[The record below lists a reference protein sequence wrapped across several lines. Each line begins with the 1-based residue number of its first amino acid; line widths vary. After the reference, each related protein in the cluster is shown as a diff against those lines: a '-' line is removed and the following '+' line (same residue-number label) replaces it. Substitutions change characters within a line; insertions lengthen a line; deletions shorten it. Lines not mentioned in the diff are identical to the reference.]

1 MPRKPKGPLPP
12 PQFQHS
18 LHKAGGWRG
27 QWQRVRRWYSR
38 VQIGEPVDR
47 EDFLYAFFQNCAS
60 LRDWLK
66 YDRPESLAQREL
78 EDLVKNHVELRLCQD
93 ISNATKHLQLSDPKM
108 RREFAQARE
117 YVPAPVSGGLP
128 SSTIVLLA
136 DGQKYDALVL
146 ADRCIE
152 IWHSFLETHGLNQ

>member
-1 MPRKPKGPLPP
+1 MRGRPKDSLAA
-12 PQFQHS
+12 PQFPYS

-27 QWQRVRRWYSR
+27 QWHRVRRWHSR
-38 VQIGEPVDR
+38 VQTGEPVDR

-66 YDRPESLAQREL
+66 YDRPESLEQREL

-117 YVPAPVSGGLP
+117 YVPAPVKGGSP

-146 ADRCIE
+146 VDRCVE
-152 IWHSFLETHGLNQ
+152 IWRSFLKTHSLDQ